1 MKHSLIPISICK
13 ERKKKTNK
21 SEWLYEHRFGIYLD
35 VRNPIFFH
43 ACVEICFRFHF
54 KFFHIRSRIS
64 HTCVAERGHGL
75 GMVVTRISLHRLI
88 AFHGN
93 LFRPRMHFYT
103 VHSSFEISFFRSIPR
118 NSIIFTLPPSM
129 FTSSILPLLF
139 PLLKVSL
146 KSDNETVF
154 VHGVRE

>member
-1 MKHSLIPISICK
+1 MNGFTNTVLAFTWMYEIQSSFTPVWKYVFVSILNFSTFAR
-13 ERKKKTNK
+13 E
-21 SEWLYEHRFGIYLD
+21 
-35 VRNPIFFH
+35 FH
-43 ACVEICFRFHF
+43 TRVLPVQ
-54 KFFHIRSRIS
+54 
-64 HTCVAERGHGL
+64 TCTERGHGS